1 MSRRVSTF
9 ERLALKERVLINHQM
24 RGLGTLNNEF
34 QQVNK
39 MRQKLDEMAREQVAD
54 GGEQMAGSLR
64 ITSQLNFQI
73 REQLETANN
82 RCDHLSEE
90 LQNIRK
96 KIAQSDRRREKSAN
110 KADALRIQ
118 ERNERE
124 AKREDDEASRRRTH
138 PPLKLG

>member
-9 ERLALKERVLINHQM
+9 ERLALKERVLINQQM

-34 QQVNK
+34 QQVDQ
-39 MRQKLDEMAREQVAD
+39 MRRKLDEMAREQVAD

-64 ITSQLNFQI
+64 VTSQLNFQI
-73 REQLETANN
+73 REQLETASN

-96 KIAQSDRRREKSAN
+96 KIVQSDRRREKSTN
-110 KADALRIQ
+110 KADTLRTQ
-118 ERNERE
+118 ERNERD
-124 AKREDDEASRRRTH
+124 AKREDDEASRRRIRL
-138 PPLKLG
+138 P

>member
-9 ERLALKERVLINHQM
+9 ERLALKERVLINQQM
-24 RGLGTLNNEF
+24 RGLGTLSNEF
-34 QQVNK
+34 QQVDQ
-39 MRQKLDEMAREQVAD
+39 MRRKLDEMAREQVAD

-73 REQLETANN
+73 REQLETASN

-96 KIAQSDRRREKSAN
+96 KIVQSDRRREKSTN
-110 KADALRIQ
+110 KADTLRTQ
-118 ERNERE
+118 ERNERD
-124 AKREDDEASRRRTH
+124 AKREDDEASRRRIRL
-138 PPLKLG
+138 P

>member
-9 ERLALKERVLINHQM
+9 ERLALKERVLINEQM

-34 QQVNK
+34 QQVDQ
-39 MRQKLDEMAREQVAD
+39 MRRKLDEMAREQVAD

-64 ITSQLNFQI
+64 VTSQLNFQI
-73 REQLETANN
+73 REQLETASN

-96 KIAQSDRRREKSAN
+96 KIVQSGRRREKSSN
-110 KADALRIQ
+110 KAVTLRIQ
-118 ERNERE
+118 ERNERD
-124 AKREDDEASRRRTH
+124 AKREDDEASRRRIRV
-138 PPLKLG
+138 P

>member
-9 ERLALKERVLINHQM
+9 ERLALKERVLINQQM

-34 QQVNK
+34 QQVDQ
-39 MRQKLDEMAREQVAD
+39 MRRKLDEMAREQVAD

-64 ITSQLNFQI
+64 VTSQLNFQI
-73 REQLETANN
+73 REQLETASN

-96 KIAQSDRRREKSAN
+96 KIVQCDRRREKSTH
-110 KADALRIQ
+110 KADTLRIQ
-118 ERNERE
+118 ERNERD
-124 AKREDDEASRRRTH
+124 AKREDDEASRRRIRA
-138 PPLKLG
+138 P

>member
-9 ERLALKERVLINHQM
+9 ERLALKERVLINKQM

-34 QQVNK
+34 QQVDQ
-39 MRQKLDEMAREQVAD
+39 MRRKLDEMAREQVAD

-64 ITSQLNFQI
+64 VSSQLNFQI
-73 REQLETANN
+73 REQLETASN

-96 KIAQSDRRREKSAN
+96 KIVQSDRRREKSTNRAYT
-110 KADALRIQ
+110 LRIQ
-118 ERNERE
+118 ERNERD
-124 AKREDDEASRRRTH
+124 AKREDDEASRRRIRS
-138 PPLKLG
+138 P